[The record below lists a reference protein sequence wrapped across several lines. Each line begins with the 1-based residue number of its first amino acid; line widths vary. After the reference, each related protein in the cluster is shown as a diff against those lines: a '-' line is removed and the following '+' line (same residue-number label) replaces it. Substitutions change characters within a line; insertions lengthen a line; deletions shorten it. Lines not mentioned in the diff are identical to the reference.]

1 MSFTISIG
9 KNSSPANKIT
19 KTYTQV
25 LSLSGNLKNE
35 SEIINPTILI
45 ETSSADIFKCNYMQI
60 SNFNR
65 SYFITSIKLI
75 RNNIYEIS
83 AHCDVLSSFASEIKS
98 NTAMI
103 VRQENDFNLLLNDDV
118 FKCKQNSRMYYKKF
132 PSQLGQYNFVL
143 VVAGGS

>member
-83 AHCDVLSSFASEIKS
+83 AHCDVLSSFANEIKS
-98 NTAMI
+98 NRALI

-118 FKCKQNSRMYYKKF
+118 FKCKQNSRIYYKKF
-132 PSQLGQYNFVL
+132 PSKLGQYSFVL

>member
-60 SNFNR
+60 PNFNR
-65 SYFITSIKLI
+65 SYFITSIKSI
-75 RNNIYEIS
+75 RTNIYEIS

-118 FKCKQNSRMYYKKF
+118 FKCKQNSRIYYKKF

>member
-60 SNFNR
+60 PNFNR

-118 FKCKQNSRMYYKKF
+118 FKCKQNSRIYYKKF

>member
-9 KNSSPANKIT
+9 KNSSPVNKIT

-25 LSLSGNLKNE
+25 LSLSGTLKNE

-60 SNFNR
+60 PNFNR
-65 SYFITSIKLI
+65 SYFITSIKSI
-75 RNNIYEIS
+75 RTNIYEIS

>member
-83 AHCDVLSSFASEIKS
+83 AHCDVLSSFANEIKS

-118 FKCKQNSRMYYKKF
+118 FKCKQNSRIYYKKF